1 MLALLEHIGRYT
13 HFLIRA
19 LLRVPAALVHPRELM
34 AQLHH
39 ILLGALPLGLVA
51 GLAVG
56 AVVWMHLRTA
66 LEQVAGSGAVQYL
79 PQALA
84 LAVVLEFAPI
94 AAGLIVAG
102 RSGASI
108 GAELGSMRL
117 TEQIDALEILG
128 LSPVRVLVAPRVLA
142 CVIALPLLTVF
153 IDYLAIFSGF
163 LAESITGGGLSL
175 TQYRNAVVRAL
186 TLRQALP
193 ATLKTVVFGLLI
205 GATGCYFGM
214 NAAGGTEGVG
224 RAATRSVV
232 LSIFLVLVADV
243 ALVRLIQLVTG

>member
-1 MLALLEHIGRYT
+1 MFTLLERIGHYV
-13 HFLIRA
+13 HFIIRA
-19 LLRVPAALVHPRELM
+19 LLAAPTALMRPRDLT

-39 ILLGALPLGLVA
+39 ILLGSLPLGLIA

-56 AVVWMHLRTA
+56 AVVWMHLRES
-66 LEQVAGSGAVQYL
+66 LEYVAGRGAVQYL

-128 LSPVRVLVAPRVLA
+128 VSPMRVLVAPRVLA
-142 CVIALPLLTVF
+142 CILALPLLTIF
-153 IDYLAIFSGF
+153 IDYLAVGSGF
-163 LAESITGGGLSL
+163 LAEAITSGGMSVA
-175 TQYRNAVVRAL
+175 QYRNAVTRAL
-186 TLRQALP
+186 TLRSAVP
-193 ATLKTVVFGLLI
+193 ATLKTVAFGLLV
-205 GATGCYFGM
+205 GATGCYCGM
-214 NAAGGTEGVG
+214 NASGGTEGVG

-243 ALVRLIQLVTG
+243 VLVRLIQVLV

>member
-1 MLALLEHIGRYT
+1 MLTLLERIGQYT

-19 LLRVPAALVHPRELM
+19 LLAAPAALLRPRDLTS
-34 AQLHH
+34 QLHH
-39 ILLGALPLGLVA
+39 ILLGALPLGLIA

-56 AVVWMHLRTA
+56 AVVWMHLRES
-66 LEQVAGSGAVQYL
+66 LEHVAGRSAVQYL

-117 TEQIDALEILG
+117 TEQLDALEILG
-128 LSPVRVLVAPRVLA
+128 VSPLRVLVAPRVLA
-142 CVIALPLLTVF
+142 CILALPLLTVF
-153 IDYLAIFSGF
+153 IDYLAIGSGF
-163 LAESITGGGLSL
+163 LAEAITNGGLSVS
-175 TQYRNAVVRAL
+175 QYRNAVARAL
-186 TLRQALP
+186 TLRLAVP

-205 GATGCYFGM
+205 GATGCYCGL
-214 NAAGGTEGVG
+214 NASGGTEGVG

-243 ALVRLIQLVTG
+243 VLVRLIQVATN

>member
-1 MLALLEHIGRYT
+1 RGPRAVLDVSRLSPDHERETIHAMFALLESVGRYT
-13 HFLIRA
+13 EFLIRA
-19 LLRVPAALVHPRELM
+19 LVAAAAALAQPRELA

-39 ILLGALPLGLVA
+39 ILLGALPLGVVA

-66 LEQVAGSGAVQYL
+66 LEQVAGSGAVPYL

-117 TEQIDALEILG
+117 TEQIDALE
-128 LSPVRVLVAPRVLA
+128 
-142 CVIALPLLTVF
+142 
-153 IDYLAIFSGF
+153 
-163 LAESITGGGLSL
+163 
-175 TQYRNAVVRAL
+175 
-186 TLRQALP
+186 
-193 ATLKTVVFGLLI
+193 
-205 GATGCYFGM
+205 
-214 NAAGGTEGVG
+214 
-224 RAATRSVV
+224 
-232 LSIFLVLVADV
+232 
-243 ALVRLIQLVTG
+243 

>member
-1 MLALLEHIGRYT
+1 MLT
-13 HFLIRA
+13 
-19 LLRVPAALVHPRELM
+19 
-34 AQLHH
+34 QLHE
-39 ILLGALPLGLVA
+39 ILLGALPLGLIA

-56 AVVWMHLRTA
+56 AVVWMHLRGA
-66 LEQVAGSGAVQYL
+66 LEHVAGHGAVQYL

-102 RSGASI
+102 RTGASL

-128 LSPVRVLVAPRVLA
+128 VSPFRALVAPRILA
-142 CVIALPLLTVF
+142 CILALPLLTIF

-163 LAESITGGGLSL
+163 LAESATSGGLSWF
-175 TQYRNAVVRAL
+175 QYRSAVVRVL
-186 TLRQALP
+186 SLRDSVP
-193 ATLKTVVFGLLI
+193 ATFKTVAFGYFI
-205 GATGCYFGM
+205 GTTGCYYGM
-214 NAAGGTEGVG
+214 QAEGGTEGVG

-232 LSIFLVLVADV
+232 LSIFLVLIADV
-243 ALVRLIQLVTG
+243 LLVRLIQVATGRAS

>member
-1 MLALLEHIGRYT
+1 MLILLEHLGRYT

-19 LLRVPAALVHPRELM
+19 AAATPAALLRPRELL
-34 AQLHH
+34 AQLHEV
-39 ILLGALPLGLVA
+39 LLGALPLGLVA

-56 AVVWMHLRTA
+56 TVVWMHLRES
-66 LEQVAGSGAVQYL
+66 LEHVAGHGAVQYL

-117 TEQIDALEILG
+117 TEQVDALEILG
-128 LSPVRVLVAPRVLA
+128 VSPLRVLVAPRVLA
-142 CVIALPLLTVF
+142 CIIALPLLTVF

-163 LAESITGGGLSL
+163 LAEGITGGGLSL
-175 TQYRNAVVRAL
+175 MQYRTAVVRAL
-186 TLRQALP
+186 TVRFAVP

-205 GATGCYFGM
+205 GATGCYCGM
-214 NAAGGTEGVG
+214 NATGGTEGVG

-232 LSIFLVLVADV
+232 LSIFGVLIADV
-243 ALVRLIQLVTG
+243 VLVRLIQVTMA